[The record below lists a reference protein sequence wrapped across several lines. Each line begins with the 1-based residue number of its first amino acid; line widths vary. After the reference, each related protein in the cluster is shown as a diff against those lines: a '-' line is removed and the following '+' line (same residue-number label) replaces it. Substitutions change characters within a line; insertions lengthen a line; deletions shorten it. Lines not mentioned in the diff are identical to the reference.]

1 MNHRTTRRRRLL
13 SGGALALTAGLALA
27 GCGDDSGSGSASAS
41 SEAAKKPELA
51 VSGAYI
57 PAPAMDNMAGGFFK
71 ITNRGAADKLVSAS
85 SPLAGSVTL
94 HATVGSTMK
103 ERKSFDV
110 PANGELD
117 FARGGNH
124 IMLEKLKHKPEQGD
138 EVEVTLRFEKSKP
151 ITVTMPVRAATY
163 NPDAGSED
171 SGATAKHP
179 SGAAEKHES
188 GSTGKHDSG
197 STEKHDSSSAEKH
210 DSGNTKT
217 HSTTDKHA
225 AADEPTDLHAS
236 H

>member
-13 SGGALALTAGLALA
+13 GGGALALTAVLVLA
-27 GCGDDSGSGSASAS
+27 GCGDDSGSSDSGSASAS
-41 SEAAKKPELA
+41 SNAAKKPELA

-57 PAPAMDNMAGGFFK
+57 PAPAMDDMAGGFFK
-71 ITNRGAADKLVSAS
+71 ITNKGAADKLVSAS

-124 IMLEKLKHKPEQGD
+124 IMLERLKHKPKQGD
-138 EVEVTLRFEKSKP
+138 KVEVTLRFEKSKP
-151 ITVTMPVRAATY
+151 ITVTMAVRAATY
-163 NPDAGSED
+163 NPDAGAEHD

-179 SGAAEKHES
+179 SGA
-188 GSTGKHDSG
+188 
-197 STEKHDSSSAEKH
+197 AEKH

-225 AADEPTDLHAS
+225 AADEPTDMHAS